1 MCMNAVKE
9 HKKMTWA
16 WIWTQNPGSKLHY
29 TYLRVLLKVY
39 SRIVATVC
47 GCAMAMGLLKNKA
60 LKMFFV
66 YLKEIRYLNFFHH
79 LPTTN

>member
-1 MCMNAVKE
+1 MHECCQRTQHNDPSLDLNTE
-9 HKKMTWA
+9 P
-16 WIWTQNPGSKLHY
+16 WIQTPLH
-29 TYLRVLLKVY
+29 LLEGLLKVY

-47 GCAMAMGLLKNKA
+47 GCAMAMGLFKNKA

-66 YLKEIRYLNFFHH
+66 YLKEIQYLDFFHH